1 MRSDTVVLKVFRYD
15 PDRDITP
22 RYDSY
27 EIPYEEGMTV
37 QIALKNI
44 YENVDNTL
52 AYKDTFCYSL
62 QCYGCIVKLNG
73 KRVRACATP
82 LSRGQTAIV
91 EPASIHAVI
100 KDLAID
106 FKSTVP
112 TMSFKNLYWD
122 VISPGLCTSCGAC
135 IDACPHGFIDMMN
148 DTPVIQ
154 TMIRQDWCPVG
165 DTVDCGACTDAC
177 PCYSTTN

>member
-1 MRSDTVVLKVFRYD
+1 MSADSVVLKVFRYD
-15 PDRDITP
+15 PCEDITP
-22 RYDSY
+22 RYKSY

-62 QCYGCIVKLNG
+62 QCYGCMVKLNG

-82 LSRGQTAIV
+82 LSRGQTVTV
-91 EPASIHAVI
+91 EPASLNAVI
-100 KDLAID
+100 KDLVVN

-112 TMSFKNLYWD
+112 TLSFKNLYWN
-122 VISPGLCTSCGAC
+122 VVSTELCTSCGAC
-135 IDACPHGFIDMMN
+135 INACPHEFIKMIHDI
-148 DTPVIQ
+148 PVIQ
-154 TMIRQDWCPVG
+154 TMTRQDWCPVG
-165 DTVDCGACTDAC
+165 DTIDCGACADAC
-177 PCYSTTN
+177 PCYSATD